1 MKRTKSIKKTANK
14 HQTPQQREA
23 HLANVARLYLTGYL
37 QSEIAAQTGVS
48 QQQISYDL
56 KILQRRWRESSG
68 IDFNEAKQRELA
80 RIDHLELEYWQAWRA
95 SKVERKKQSAEK
107 SGEHTRTRLETEARE
122 GDPRYL
128 QGVQWCIEQR
138 CKILE
143 IGIKTKNELSGELAV
158 KAYVAINPDDWDN
171 SETS

>member
-1 MKRTKSIKKTANK
+1 MRRTKSTKPTANK

-23 HLANVARLYLTGYL
+23 HLANVARLYLTGHL
-37 QSEIAAQTGVS
+37 QVEIATQTGVS

-56 KILQRRWRESSG
+56 KVLQKRWRESSG
-68 IDFNEAKQRELA
+68 VDFNEAKQRELA
-80 RIDHLELEYWQAWRA
+80 RIDNLELEYWQAWRA
-95 SKVERKKQSAEK
+95 SKGEKKKQSAER
-107 SGEHTRTRLETEARE
+107 SGEHTKTRFESEVRE

-143 IGIKTKNELSGELAV
+143 IGIKTKTEISGELGI
-158 KAYVAINPDDWDN
+158 KAYVGISPDDWDK